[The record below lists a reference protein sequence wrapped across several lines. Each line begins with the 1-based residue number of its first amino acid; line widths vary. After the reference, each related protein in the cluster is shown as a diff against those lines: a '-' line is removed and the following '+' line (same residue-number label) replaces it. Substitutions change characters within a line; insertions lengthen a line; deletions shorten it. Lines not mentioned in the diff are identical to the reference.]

1 MSLIPEDPNTF
12 LPRAAFAAALTAA
25 GFKIK
30 ASTLATK
37 ASRGGGPPFR
47 KFGPYPLYQWGSGLA
62 WAKSKLSPV
71 VTTTSELDV
80 IRLKAA
86 VAGGSS
92 RGAEAENAAVSTAER
107 DAVRRPARK
116 AREGSALTSLL
127 TG

>member
-1 MSLIPEDPNTF
+1 MSLVPEDPAVLLTRKG
-12 LPRAAFAAALTAA
+12 LAAALTAA
-25 GFKIK
+25 GFKT
-30 ASTLATK
+30 APSSLATM
-37 ASRGGGPPFR
+37 ASRGGGPPYQ
-47 KFGPYPLYQWGSGLA
+47 KYGPYPLYQWGPGLA

-80 IRLKAA
+80 IRLKST

-92 RGAEAENAAVSTAER
+92 SGAEAENAAVSTAAR

-116 AREGSALTSLL
+116 VREGSALTSLI